1 MCSNAAPSSPDAS
14 SSPKPSS
21 AAADLPTWDLSDL
34 YDSPKSSR
42 LEDDL
47 KTIEADIARFR
58 GTYCGRIPKL
68 DGAALGIAVADYEA
82 IADQFAKIGSYAQL
96 LYATD
101 MTDAAVGAFQQS
113 ILEKSAAFSSEL
125 VFFTLELNQI
135 DDASMAVKLKDPAL
149 AKYAPWIKDLALMRD
164 HQLSDELER
173 LLNEKDISGRA
184 AWVRLFD
191 ETLARLRFDVGGQQ
205 LTMTEAQNRL
215 SDPDGAKRREA
226 AKALGAQFEANLPLF
241 SHITN
246 VLAVD
251 KRIED
256 VWRKFESP
264 LSARNLSNRLEDEVV
279 EALVGSVRESYPNLS
294 HRYYG
299 LKAKW
304 FGVDQLDYWD
314 RNAPLPDSDETVWT
328 WEEARSLVRS
338 AYAAFSPE
346 LASIGDNFFDKP
358 WIDVGPRPGKASG
371 AFAHPVAVSAHPYL
385 LLNFMGRTR
394 DVMTLAHELGHGC
407 HQMLAAPQGALL
419 ADTPLT
425 LAETA
430 SVFGE
435 MLTFRALL
443 DNTTDAKKKRV
454 LLAGKVEDMINTV
467 VRQIAFHSF
476 EVAVHTERRTGEL
489 GAERLCEIWM
499 DVQQES
505 LGPVFRFESEYRTY
519 WSCVPHF
526 IHSPFY
532 VYAYAF
538 GDCLVNSLYATY
550 QAGTV
555 PDFQARY
562 LEMLSSGGSKH
573 HKELLAPFGLDATRP
588 SFWQT
593 GLSVL
598 SGFIDELEAVS

>member
-1 MCSNAAPSSPDAS
+1 MRFTVALSSPQAPSSPEVS
-14 SSPKPSS
+14 S
-21 AAADLPTWDLSDL
+21 ADLPTWDLSDL
-34 YDSPKSSR
+34 YDSPSCSR
-42 LEDDL
+42 LAADL
-47 KTIEADIARFR
+47 TALEAGVARFR
-58 GTYCGRIPKL
+58 ETYFGQIPRL
-68 DGAALGIAVADYEA
+68 DGAALGAAVADYEA

-101 MTDAAVGAFQQS
+101 MTDPAAGAFQQS
-113 ILEKSAAFSSEL
+113 IMEKSALLSSEL

-149 AKYAPWIKDLALMRD
+149 GKYAPWIKDLALMRD
-164 HQLSDELER
+164 HQLSDDLER

-191 ETLARLRFDVGGQQ
+191 ETLARMRFDVGGQS

-226 AKALGAQFEANLPLF
+226 AKALSARFETDLPLF

-256 VWRKFESP
+256 TWRKFESP
-264 LSARNLSNRLEDEVV
+264 LSSRNLSNRLEDEVV
-279 EALVGSVRESYPNLS
+279 EALVGSVRDSYPALS
-294 HRYYG
+294 HRYYK

-304 FGVDQLDYWD
+304 FGVDQLDTWD
-314 RNAPLPDSDETVWT
+314 RNAPLPDSDETVWS
-328 WEEARSLVRS
+328 WDEAKSLVRS
-338 AYAAFSPE
+338 AYTAFSPK
-346 LASIGDNFFDKP
+346 LASIGDHFFDNA

-407 HQMLAAPQGALL
+407 HQVLAAPQGALL

-443 DNTTDAKKKRV
+443 DTTTDPRKKRV

-476 EVAVHTERRTGEL
+476 ELAVHTERRGGEL
-489 GAERLCEIWM
+489 GADRLCEIWM
-499 DVQQES
+499 DVQRES
-505 LGPVFRFESEYRTY
+505 LGPAFRFEADYRT
-519 WSCVPHF
+519 WWGCIPHF

-550 QAGTV
+550 QKGTV
-555 PDFQARY
+555 PDFQDRY
-562 LEMLSSGGSKH
+562 LEMLAAGGSKH
-573 HKELLAPFGLDATRP
+573 HKDLLAPFGLDATQP

-598 SGFIDELEAVS
+598 GGFIDELEAVS